1 MKKIAKTIARISE
14 LLDRAAG
21 FCCFSMMVL
30 VACNVIGRKVF
41 NVPVTGTI
49 ELVQILFA
57 LTAGLA
63 LANCAVKGGHITID
77 FVAEY
82 VPEWFQKLARLIT
95 ITITIVTVAVSG
107 WMLVGYAD
115 TLRET
120 GRYTGSLKIAYYPFV
135 YMIAIGFL
143 IFALVEIVK
152 IFVPDLQEEVR

>member
-1 MKKIAKTIARISE
+1 MKNFAKIITKISQV
-14 LLDRAAG
+14 LDRAAG
-21 FCCFSMMVL
+21 FCCFAMMVL

-41 NVPVTGTI
+41 NFPITGTI

-57 LTAGLA
+57 LTVGLA
-63 LANCAVKGGHITID
+63 LAHCAVMGGHITID

-82 VPEWFQKLARLIT
+82 LPERIQKIARRIT
-95 ITITIVTVAVSG
+95 VTITIVTVAVSG

-135 YMIAIGFL
+135 YLIAIGFF

-152 IFVPDLQEEVR
+152 VFVPHINEEVG

>member
-1 MKKIAKTIARISE
+1 MEKIAKIIAQISQV
-14 LLDRAAG
+14 LDRAAG
-21 FCCFSMMVL
+21 FCCFAMMVL

-41 NVPVTGTI
+41 NFPVTGTI

-57 LTAGLA
+57 LTVGLA

-82 VPEWFQKLARLIT
+82 FPDWFQKTARILT
-95 ITITIVTVAVSG
+95 ITITVATVSVSG

-135 YMIAIGFL
+135 YLIAIGFF
-143 IFALVEIVK
+143 IYALVEIMK
-152 IFVPDLQEEVR
+152 ILAPSMQEEVK

>member
-1 MKKIAKTIARISE
+1 MKNFAKIIVKISQI
-14 LLDRAAG
+14 LDRAAG
-21 FCCFSMMVL
+21 FCCFAMMVL

-41 NVPVTGTI
+41 NVPLVGTI

-57 LTAGLA
+57 LTVGLA
-63 LANCAVKGGHITID
+63 LANCAVNSGHITID
-77 FVAEY
+77 FVADY
-82 VPEWFQKLARLIT
+82 FPERFQKIARIIT
-95 ITITIVTVAVSG
+95 VTITIVTVTVSG

-135 YMIAIGFL
+135 YLIAFGFF

-152 IFVPDLQEEVR
+152 ILVPDTKEEVR

>member
-1 MKKIAKTIARISE
+1 MKLFTKLVTKISQV
-14 LLDRAAG
+14 LDRAAG
-21 FCCFSMMVL
+21 FCCFAMMVL

-41 NVPVTGTI
+41 NFPLTGTI

-57 LTAGLA
+57 LTVGLA
-63 LANCAVKGGHITID
+63 LAHCAAKGGHITID

-82 VPEWFQKLARLIT
+82 FPERFQKIARLLT
-95 ITITIVTVAVSG
+95 ITITIVTVTVSG

-135 YMIAIGFL
+135 YLIAVGFF

-152 IFVPDLQEEVR
+152 IFVPDLKEEVN